1 MITTRQIGIW
11 VSVGA
16 ASLLVCAL
24 AAKALAPQLVAPQ
37 AVITPSAPKTTQ
49 AKDRIRFSNADLQ
62 QVPLADGTTRVIR
75 SLLQVPNRMAFGDFA
90 WDETGVPAG
99 PIWMRVDLSRQ
110 ILSVFRGEDE
120 IGTSV
125 ILYGQDATPTPT
137 GNFPIRGLETN
148 HRSRNYDAMMPYTL
162 WLTAD
167 GVAIHGS
174 NVQQGL
180 ATHGCIGV
188 PLAFAQK
195 LFAVAKRGDVV
206 SVVP

>member
-1 MITTRQIGIW
+1 
-11 VSVGA
+11 
-16 ASLLVCAL
+16 
-24 AAKALAPQLVAPQ
+24 
-37 AVITPSAPKTTQ
+37 
-49 AKDRIRFSNADLQ
+49 
-62 QVPLADGTTRVIR
+62 
-75 SLLQVPNRMAFGDFA
+75 MAFGDFA